1 MSASDR
7 WENEHLSANQD
18 GDDDDGDGGDDG
30 GGDGSVRSQPCT
42 EPFFYVGKSK
52 ANVLIQL
59 KYPNFSQD

>member
-18 GDDDDGDGGDDG
+18 GDDDGDGGDDG
-30 GGDGSVRSQPCT
+30 GVRSQPCT
-42 EPFFYVGKSK
+42 ELFFYVGKSK
-52 ANVLIQL
+52 ANVLIHL

>member
-30 GGDGSVRSQPCT
+30 DGDSVQQCQNGGDHGLHVVNS
-42 EPFFYVGKSK
+42 
-52 ANVLIQL
+52 
-59 KYPNFSQD
+59 

>member
-18 GDDDDGDGGDDG
+18 GDDDDDDGGGD

-42 EPFFYVGKSK
+42 EPFFMS
-52 ANVLIQL
+52 ANQ
-59 KYPNFSQD
+59 KQMF